1 MPFSLTLKVAI
12 ELRFSAFS
20 RYSKGSA
27 GSSAVAQTYSGLQC
41 AGVMWPLLE
50 APSRW
55 PISPPLLAGK
65 VNMTDRKAMFS
76 PGEAHAYSRHA
87 EFCKLPGLWQ
97 PRNTGS
103 TSG

>member
-1 MPFSLTLKVAI
+1 MAI

-20 RYSKGSA
+20 GYSKGAA
-27 GSSAVAQTYSGLQC
+27 GSSAVARTYSGLQC

-50 APSRW
+50 APQHW

-65 VNMTDRKAMFS
+65 VNMTDRRAMFS
-76 PGEAHAYSRHA
+76 PGGAQACSRTA
-87 EFCKLPGLWQ
+87 ELCELPGLWQ
-97 PRNTGS
+97 PENAGF